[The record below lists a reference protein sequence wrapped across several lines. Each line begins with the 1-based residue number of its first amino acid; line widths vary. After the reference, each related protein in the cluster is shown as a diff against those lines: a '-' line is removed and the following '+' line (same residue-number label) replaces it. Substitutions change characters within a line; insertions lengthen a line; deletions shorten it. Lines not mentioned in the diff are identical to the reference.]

1 MSAEN
6 RPEHEPHL
14 DPPSQLVEE
23 LSLGATLY
31 RLVDDLFTHQA
42 IAERLQGTTGDTEM
56 ERLMETWKQGL
67 TQQLEDTARL
77 SVENVVAIIDLI
89 QSGGRLPLS
98 ETERQEWRQIEAWH
112 KPFTVSS
119 ICREDLRNIL
129 TDEEIRALDDTDMED
144 IADRMSDS
152 YRDSGGY
159 WQSLEI
165 MAKHILGKKQAQE
178 DGKTPDQP
186 STNPHSETSEQD
198 NSTPS

>member
-6 RPEHEPHL
+6 RPEHQPQL
-14 DPPSQLVEE
+14 NPPSQLVEE

-42 IAERLQGTTGDTEM
+42 IAERLQGTAGDTEM

-67 TQQLEDTARL
+67 TQQLEDAARL

-89 QSGGRLPLS
+89 QSGGRLPLTG
-98 ETERQEWRQIEAWH
+98 TERQEWRNIEAWH
-112 KPFTVSS
+112 KPFTVAS
-119 ICREDLRNIL
+119 ICREDLRNSL
-129 TDEEIRALDDTDMED
+129 TDEEIAALDDSDMAD
-144 IADRMSDS
+144 IADRMSDA

-159 WQSLEI
+159 WESLDI
-165 MAKHILGKKQAQE
+165 MAKHVLGKKQAQTDE
-178 DGKTPDQP
+178 TSPDQP
-186 STNPHSETSEQD
+186 STNPHSKTSEQD